1 MLGDVPDDIYNDLL
15 SRQLQYNPDYYRI
28 VNLAEIEKAEETKE
42 QYGFNATDADP
53 NRKRGSTQPKIEFP
67 VRDHQNSNEMLQRP
81 PEENACTSS
90 SGSLSG
96 NEEIAAQRKS
106 TPSIIATLI

>member
-53 NRKRGSTQPKIEFP
+53 NR
-67 VRDHQNSNEMLQRP
+67 
-81 PEENACTSS
+81 
-90 SGSLSG
+90 
-96 NEEIAAQRKS
+96 
-106 TPSIIATLI
+106 